1 MHASASFA
9 SQALKSGVRAYVAKT
24 GAVEDLILAV
34 IEVSSGGIFISPEV
48 AQKITQEMLLGQDDP
63 MHQLSGRE
71 FEVFRLLAEG
81 KKVEVVADM
90 LKISPKTVANYYTTI
105 KQKLGVVSPVEMVRL
120 AIRHGLID
128 G

>member
-1 MHASASFA
+1 
-9 SQALKSGVRAYVAKT
+9 
-24 GAVEDLILAV
+24 
-34 IEVSSGGIFISPEV
+34 
-48 AQKITQEMLLGQDDP
+48 